1 MSTSDSQCQLTTVA
15 MCLIAAVLL
24 LARSRARAPCRRAR
38 WHRVSMPADLLPASL
53 CCGWRLAAAA
63 CIRMPHV
70 RACMLLLPRPC
81 MPQPVAGSGL
91 ARCQDALRL
100 DAACLRC
107 CLAHMLACLH
117 FVLDGHMHAC
127 RTCWHA
133 SEWPWL
139 PEPGTK
145 RSAAVLVLSDVAL
158 YAKRELGVAAVRKPA
173 GFAAAACR
181 ARPPWRRR
189 DPLLTPGVCRGA
201 ERAAARRPRR
211 ARQAG
216 GQAQAVQRPPRGGAR
231 PRSRCATAQAC
242 CLQARTPGAAVQRER
257 GRPPPR
263 GWRFAA

>member
-145 RSAAVLVLSDVAL
+145 RSAAVLVLCDHHEEVLARARAAPLLRPAACKRGHQEQRCSASAGDHLLVVGAL
-158 YAKRELGVAAVRKPA
+158 RLRLVPGLTSLADATRGSAFSAGTPARSRPQQGVAPA
-173 GFAAAACR
+173 QGR
-181 ARPPWRRR
+181 
-189 DPLLTPGVCRGA
+189 
-201 ERAAARRPRR
+201 
-211 ARQAG
+211 
-216 GQAQAVQRPPRGGAR
+216 
-231 PRSRCATAQAC
+231 
-242 CLQARTPGAAVQRER
+242 PGAPSCCCSASSSAPGICCV
-257 GRPPPR
+257 
-263 GWRFAA
+263 ATYTS

>member
-145 RSAAVLVLSDVAL
+145 RSAAVLVLCDHLLVVGAL
-158 YAKRELGVAAVRKPA
+158 RLRLVPGLTSLADATRGSAFSAGTPARSRPQQGVAPA
-173 GFAAAACR
+173 QGR
-181 ARPPWRRR
+181 
-189 DPLLTPGVCRGA
+189 
-201 ERAAARRPRR
+201 
-211 ARQAG
+211 
-216 GQAQAVQRPPRGGAR
+216 
-231 PRSRCATAQAC
+231 
-242 CLQARTPGAAVQRER
+242 PGAPSCCCSASSSAPGICCV
-257 GRPPPR
+257 
-263 GWRFAA
+263 ATYTS